1 MDHTCVS
8 ITALSAELDFEA
20 MRISNETFLVA
31 MRTTIAFIL
40 SDDMG
45 RDVMVTWKVPAMAVE
60 SNEIVN
66 CVGLVTV
73 TGQLAIMPDIR
84 ELLT

>member
-1 MDHTCVS
+1 MS